1 MEGPL
6 REVVAKKVLKEY
18 IAHKTAS
25 GLLRSQSESSGASP
39 AGAQHGLDDDQRE
52 EAVADTAYYSKS
64 LEVTA
69 CCFLTQ
75 NFRIGDEV
83 VPRGLNGRR
92 DI

>member
-52 EAVADTAYYSKS
+52 EAVANTALLQQEFGGDSLLLLDSK
-64 LEVTA
+64 
-69 CCFLTQ
+69 FPD
-75 NFRIGDEV
+75 R
-83 VPRGLNGRR
+83 
-92 DI
+92 